1 MASGRGPDKGRI
13 LIEHVSELGDKL
25 GVNLL
30 FVMSDNAELLHL
42 AVKSSEI
49 PVIIATSDPLV
60 EEEFAPLVRN
70 VMLLT
75 DPLSGS
81 LATLGEIK
89 DLLLGAFLRGN
100 LTADDHVLCLASNLD
115 AVDIVVYF
123 DVAKDLELTHLREEL
138 KGRVN
143 MEVVERVLR
152 LAAELAREGREGKPI
167 GTVFIIGD
175 TENVLMHSR
184 QIVINPF
191 RGHPEPD
198 RDILNDGV
206 WETTKEFA
214 QIDGAFVIREDG
226 IVEAA
231 GRYVDTD
238 RKVELTSGLGGRHLA
253 AASITKLTRA
263 VAVTVSTSG
272 AIRVFKDGR
281 VVMMV
286 GSL

>member
-1 MASGRGPDKGRI
+1 VASGRGPDKGRI